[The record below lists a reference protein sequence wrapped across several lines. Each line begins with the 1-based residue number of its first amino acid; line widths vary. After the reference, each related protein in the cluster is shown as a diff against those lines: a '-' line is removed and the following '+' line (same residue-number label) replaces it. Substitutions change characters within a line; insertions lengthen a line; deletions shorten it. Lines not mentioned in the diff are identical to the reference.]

1 MAVQGIR
8 YETMTDIDGNV
19 YDEESGQHALRAL
32 GLLVEK
38 LPCWNI
44 DVCKSHSPEEV
55 HDLIDERDGDFS
67 DEGVQ
72 MPLLKHKGE
81 YLYPS
86 REDPAIWDDR
96 PSFDEDGNA
105 GYYYCF
111 VCGEELKG

>member
-19 YDEESGQHALRAL
+19 YDEESGQHA
-32 GLLVEK
+32 
-38 LPCWNI
+38 PCWNI

-72 MPLLKHKGE
+72 LPLRKHKGE
-81 YLYPS
+81 YLYPD

-105 GYYYCF
+105 GYYHCF
-111 VCGEELKG
+111 VCNEELKG